1 MHLWRQVCWPMR
13 LCAREEYSLEDYG
26 KYSDEELL
34 SRFGKNKTDIME
46 YLLGKYKPLVRK
58 KANALYLIGG
68 DTDDLIQEG
77 MIGLFKAIR
86 DYQPEKE
93 NFFYGFAN
101 LCVERQ
107 LYNAVKGANRLKNS
121 PLNTYVSLDVPVGG
135 TGTGETGQTLGETL
149 EKDGI
154 SNPEDIMIDRER
166 VGKIEAYIQNQ
177 LSRFEQKVV
186 NLYIEGLSYQQ
197 IAGQLER
204 TPKSIDNA
212 LQRIKKKLGELC

>member
-1 MHLWRQVCWPMR
+1 MAERYDDLT
-13 LCAREEYSLEDYG
+13 
-26 KYSDEELL
+26 DEEIIIQIRQGDNPGVDYL
-34 SRFGKNKTDIME
+34 ME
-46 YLLGKYKPLVRK
+46 KYKNLVRK
-58 KANALYLIGG
+58 KARALYLIGG
-68 DTDDLIQEG
+68 DSDDLIQEG

-93 NFFYGFAN
+93 NAFYGFAN

-121 PLNTYVSLDVPVGG
+121 PLNSYVSLDVPVGG
-135 TGTGETGQTLGETL
+135 VGTEETGQMLGETL
-149 EKDGI
+149 EKNGI

-177 LSRFEQKVV
+177 LSQFEQNVV
-186 NLYIEGLSYQQ
+186 NLFIEGMNYQQ
-197 IAGQLER
+197 IAEHLGR

>member
-1 MHLWRQVCWPMR
+1 MLFR
-13 LCAREEYSLEDYG
+13 S
-26 KYSDEELL
+26 
-34 SRFGKNKTDIME
+34 
-46 YLLGKYKPLVRK
+46 
-58 KANALYLIGG
+58 
-68 DTDDLIQEG
+68 
-77 MIGLFKAIR
+77 GLFKAIR
-86 DYQPEKE
+86 GYQPEKE
-93 NFFYGFAN
+93 NSFYGFAN

-135 TGTGETGQTLGETL
+135 AGTEETGQTLGETL

-177 LSRFEQKVV
+177 LSPFEQKVV
-186 NLYIEGLSYQQ
+186 NLYIEGMSYQQ
-197 IAGQLER
+197 IAEYLER

>member
-1 MHLWRQVCWPMR
+1 MANYEQMTDEQLIRKLR
-13 LCAREEYSLEDYG
+13 RGDKNIIDY
-26 KYSDEELL
+26 
-34 SRFGKNKTDIME
+34 IME
-46 YLLGKYKPLVRK
+46 KYKNLVRKEANAMYLLGGE
-58 KANALYLIGG
+58 N
-68 DTDDLIQEG
+68 DDLIQEG

-93 NFFYGFAN
+93 NAFYGFAN

-121 PLNTYVSLDVPVGG
+121 PLNSYVSLDVPVGG
-135 TGTGETGQTLGETL
+135 VGTEETGQTLGETL
-149 EKDGI
+149 EKNGI

-177 LSRFEQKVV
+177 LSQFEQNVV
-186 NLYIEGLSYQQ
+186 NLFIEGMNYQQ
-197 IAGQLER
+197 IAEHLGR

>member
-1 MHLWRQVCWPMR
+1 MGIYDTMTDEQLISR
-13 LCAREEYSLEDYG
+13 LRGGE
-26 KYSDEELL
+26 
-34 SRFGKNKTDIME
+34 RDIMD
-46 YLLGKYKPLVRK
+46 YLMVKYKSMVRRK
-58 KANALYLIGG
+58 TREMFLIGG
-68 DTDDLIQEG
+68 ENDDLIQEG

-93 NFFYGFAN
+93 NAFYGFAN

-121 PLNTYVSLDVPVGG
+121 PLNSYVSLDVPVGG
-135 TGTGETGQTLGETL
+135 VGTEETGQTLGETL
-149 EKDGI
+149 EKNGI

-177 LSRFEQKVV
+177 LSQFEQNVV
-186 NLYIEGLSYQQ
+186 NLFIEGMNYQQ
-197 IAGQLER
+197 IAEHLGR

>member
-77 MIGLFKAIR
+77 MIGLFKAVESFDVGR
-86 DYQPEKE
+86 DTS
-93 NFFYGFAN
+93 FFHFAE
-101 LCVERQ
+101 LCITRQMYSAVEASRRKKH
-107 LYNAVKGANRLKNS
+107 A
-121 PLNTYVSLDVPVGG
+121 PLNSYVSLYDEAGENGVRLADVLSEE
-135 TGTGETGQTLGETL
+135 GE
-149 EKDGI
+149 K
-154 SNPEDIMIDRER
+154 NPERMFIDRETFLQDLE
-166 VGKIEAYIQNQ
+166 K
-177 LSRFEQKVV
+177 LSE
-186 NLYIEGLSYQQ
+186 NLSTMERQVLDGILEGLNYKQ
-197 IAGQLER
+197 IAAKLGKS
-204 TPKSIDNA
+204 PKAIDNA
-212 LQRIKKKLGELC
+212 LQRIKRKV

>member
-1 MHLWRQVCWPMR
+1 ME
-13 LCAREEYSLEDYG
+13 REYG
-26 KYSDEELL
+26 SYSDEELIVRL
-34 SRFGKNKTDIME
+34 RDGEERITE
-46 YLLGKYKPLVRK
+46 YLMNKYKNLVRR
-58 KANALYLIGG
+58 KARSMYILGADG
-68 DTDDLIQEG
+68 DDLIQEG

-93 NFFYGFAN
+93 NAFYGFAN

-121 PLNTYVSLDVPVGG
+121 PLNSYVSLDVPVGG
-135 TGTGETGQTLGETL
+135 VGTEETGQTLGETL
-149 EKDGI
+149 EKNGI

-177 LSRFEQKVV
+177 LSQFEQNVV
-186 NLYIEGLSYQQ
+186 NLFIEGMNYQQ
-197 IAGQLER
+197 IAEHLGR

>member
-1 MHLWRQVCWPMR
+1 MAER
-13 LCAREEYSLEDYG
+13 YEDLT
-26 KYSDEELL
+26 DEEIIFQIRQGDNSGVDYL
-34 SRFGKNKTDIME
+34 ME
-46 YLLGKYKPLVRK
+46 KYKNLVRK
-58 KANALYLIGG
+58 KARALYLIGG
-68 DTDDLIQEG
+68 DSDDLIQEG

-135 TGTGETGQTLGETL
+135 TGTEETGQTLGETL

>member
-1 MHLWRQVCWPMR
+1 MEQ
-13 LCAREEYSLEDYG
+13 D
-26 KYSDEELL
+26 KYKDVSDEQLIELL
-34 SRFGKNKTDIME
+34 RGGQTKVMDYLME
-46 YLLGKYKPLVRK
+46 KYKNLVRK
-58 KANALYLIGG
+58 KARALYLIGG
-68 DTDDLIQEG
+68 DSDDLIQEG

-93 NFFYGFAN
+93 NAFYGFAN

-121 PLNTYVSLDVPVGG
+121 PLNSYVSLDVPVGG
-135 TGTGETGQTLGETL
+135 VGTEETGQTLGETL
-149 EKDGI
+149 EKNGI

-177 LSRFEQKVV
+177 LSQFEQNVV
-186 NLYIEGLSYQQ
+186 NLFIEGMNYQQ
-197 IAGQLER
+197 IAEHLGR

>member
-1 MHLWRQVCWPMR
+1 MAERYDDLT
-13 LCAREEYSLEDYG
+13 
-26 KYSDEELL
+26 DEEIIIQIRQGDNPGVDYL
-34 SRFGKNKTDIME
+34 ME
-46 YLLGKYKPLVRK
+46 KYKNLVRK
-58 KANALYLIGG
+58 KARALYLIGG
-68 DTDDLIQEG
+68 DSDDLIQEG

-86 DYQPEKE
+86 DYQLEKE
-93 NFFYGFAN
+93 NAFYGFAN

-121 PLNTYVSLDVPVGG
+121 PLNSYVSLDVPVGG
-135 TGTGETGQTLGETL
+135 VGTEETGQTLGETL
-149 EKDGI
+149 EKNGI

-177 LSRFEQKVV
+177 LSQFEQNVV
-186 NLYIEGLSYQQ
+186 NLFIEGMNYQQ
-197 IAGQLER
+197 IAEHLGR